1 MNEATSV
8 IHVLYV
14 SDKPE
19 MPSDG
24 KTVPGT
30 SGDITIDTVPSAQ
43 LAMEMMTTGGY
54 DAIVSDFSVPETDG
68 IAFLKQ
74 VRSHSDTVAFILVTG
89 KGHEESVINALNSG
103 ADFSVWDDGDPESRS
118 TELQQKIRS
127 AVRKRM
133 KGPGLSRKNEELEE
147 ENRKNVLMNNI
158 LRHDIANLLTVLRG
172 RLKIARKE
180 ARDPHLILHLDKM
193 EDAGKEIF
201 NRLETARS
209 YLEIGIHVQECYS
222 LESVLDQAY
231 SRFLTSGIRL
241 YRDVHGL
248 SVFTDP
254 HFPLVFANLLDNTVR
269 HGMHATTIRVT
280 YTITGQELTVFWED
294 DGVGIA
300 AEEKELIFM
309 QGFGKNTGLGLFIT
323 REILSTTGITI
334 TETGIPGKGARF
346 ELHVPKEKFLLRSDG

>member
-1 MNEATSV
+1 V
-8 IHVLYV
+8 IQVLYV
-14 SDKPE
+14 SDKPD
-19 MPSDG
+19 MPSAG
-24 KTVPGT
+24 KTVSGT
-30 SGDITIDTVPSAQ
+30 SGDITFDTAPSAQ
-43 LAMEMMTTGGY
+43 LAMEMMMTGTY
-54 DAIVSDFSVPETDG
+54 DVIVSDFSVPETDG

-74 VRSHSDTVAFILVTG
+74 VRSNSDTIAFIVVTG
-89 KGHEESVINALNSG
+89 KGHEESVIDALNSG
-103 ADFSVWDDGDPESRS
+103 ADFSVRDDGDPKARS

-127 AVRKRM
+127 AVRNRTKE
-133 KGPGLSRKNEELEE
+133 PGLSRKNEELQE

-180 ARDPHLILHLDKM
+180 AQDPHLILHLDKM
-193 EDAGKEIF
+193 EDVGTEIF

-209 YLEIGIHVQECYS
+209 YLEIGVHVRECYS
-222 LESVLDQAY
+222 LETIIDQAY
-231 SRFLTSGIRL
+231 ARFLTCGIRL

-248 SVFTDP
+248 DVFADP
-254 HFPLVFANLLDNTVR
+254 HFSLVFVNLLDNTVR
-269 HGMHATTIRVT
+269 HGMHVTTIRVT
-280 YTITGQELTVFWED
+280 YTITEQELTVFWED

-323 REILSTTGITI
+323 REILSTSGITI

-346 ELHVPKEKFLLRSDG
+346 ELHVPKENFFLSLP